1 MVMMTRGRG
10 RKEPTVAA
18 APPAPGAGCGG
29 RHRTRRRF
37 STNRGFDWHVQHL
50 LPSSSTTTDL
60 VRVAELEAF
69 RFDPEFEFGVIRG
82 ARLGA
87 VQQLDDPLVFFTGH
101 RLGFA
106 RVPVSPEAPVLEL
119 PVHVPVAAL
128 HRPPGT
134 ARTRHP
140 RAEPG
145 RAEPGRGRP
154 GHSAPVRPALM
165 GRRHSPGAGRR
176 PPAGFFCCG
185 GAAPGGGAGAGRGLG
200 GGGSARWGAGRVE
213 GSALRSGGARQ
224 DIPAAAAAA
233 ERQLRPERKN

>member
-1 MVMMTRGRG
+1 M
-10 RKEPTVAA
+10 AA

-82 ARLGA
+82 AGLGA
-87 VQQLDDPLVFFTGH
+87 VQQLDDPLVFFTG
-101 RLGFA
+101 
-106 RVPVSPEAPVLEL
+106 PVSPEAPVLEL

-128 HRPPGT
+128 HRPP
-134 ARTRHP
+134 AP
-140 RAEPG
+140 RARGTPEPSRAGPG

-200 GGGSARWGAGRVE
+200 GGGSARRGAGRVE

-233 ERQLRPERKN
+233 AAAEEGELRPERKN